1 MTKPIRSHPI
11 FSSVVLTVTLAV
23 AAFFAGEGT
32 AWAQTGTAVAAPKS
46 QAVDGPTADRVR
58 QAISKWTNG
67 RYKVQ
72 DVRSTP
78 IPGLLEIRIGNDLL
92 FVDESARYL
101 VIEGEMFDI
110 AGNRNLTRERMEEV
124 MAIRFDDLPV
134 DKAVKQVN
142 GKGERVIALFEDPN
156 CGYCKRLRADLMTID
171 NLTIYTF
178 AYPILAADSDA
189 KSRRAL
195 CADDPSAAWNALMLQ
210 GVVPDNDGT
219 CANDLDQF
227 KALGERYGIQ
237 ATPTI
242 FFPSG
247 VRMQGYAP
255 PTRFVEML
263 DKNQSKAPG

>member
-1 MTKPIRSHPI
+1 MANPIRSYPAL
-11 FSSVVLTVTLAV
+11 SSALLTIALAMTVLLTN
-23 AAFFAGEGT
+23 AAPVR
-32 AWAQTGTAVAAPKS
+32 AQTAVAAPKS
-46 QAVDGPTADRVR
+46 EAVDAPTAQKIRD
-58 QAISKWTNG
+58 AISEWTKG

-72 DVRSTP
+72 DVRTTP
-78 IPGLLEIRIGNDLL
+78 IPGLLEIRIGNDLM

-101 VIEGEMFDI
+101 MIEGEMFDI
-110 AGNRNLTRERMEEV
+110 AGNRNLTRARMEEV
-124 MAIRFDDLPV
+124 MAIRFEDLPV

-142 GKGERVIALFEDPN
+142 GNGERIIALFEDPN
-156 CGYCKRLRADLMTID
+156 CGFCKRLRADLMTIE
-171 NLTIYTF
+171 NLTVYTF
-178 AYPILAADSDA
+178 AYPILAADSDT

-195 CADDPSAAWNALMLQ
+195 CADNPSEAWNALMLQ

-219 CANDLDQF
+219 CENDLDQF

-247 VRMQGYAP
+247 VRMQGYVP

-263 DKNQSKAPG
+263 NKNQSKTPG

>member
-1 MTKPIRSHPI
+1 MINPIRLFPQLTA
-11 FSSVVLTVTLAV
+11 VLPAV
-23 AAFFAGEGT
+23 MLIVATFAMPQFAEP
-32 AWAQTGTAVAAPKS
+32 ARAQTTAAPQS
-46 QAVDGPTADRVR
+46 SPVDEAKAKQVR
-58 QAISKWTNG
+58 EAISKWTKG

-72 DVRSTP
+72 EVRTTP

-110 AGNRNLTRERMEEV
+110 AGNRNLTRERMQEV
-124 MAIRFDDLPV
+124 MAIRFEDLPI

-142 GKGERVIALFEDPN
+142 GKGERVVALFEDPN

-178 AYPILAADSDA
+178 AYPILAADSDT

-195 CADDPSAAWNALMLQ
+195 CADNPSDAWNALMLQ
-210 GVVPDNDGT
+210 GVVPDNDGS
-219 CANDLDQF
+219 CDNSLDQF

-237 ATPTI
+237 ATPTM

-255 PTRFVEML
+255 PTRFVETL
-263 DKNQSKAPG
+263 NKNQSKTPG

>member
-1 MTKPIRSHPI
+1 MVNPIRSCPTL
-11 FSSVVLTVTLAV
+11 SSALLTIALATSL
-23 AAFFAGEGT
+23 FFAG
-32 AWAQTGTAVAAPKS
+32 AAPVQAQTAATAPKS
-46 QAVDGPTADRVR
+46 EAVEEASAQKIRD
-58 QAISKWTNG
+58 AISKWTKG

-72 DVRSTP
+72 EVRTTP
-78 IPGLLEIRIGNDLL
+78 IPGLLEIRIGNDLM

-110 AGNRNLTRERMEEV
+110 TGNRNLTRERMEQV
-124 MAIRFDDLPV
+124 NSIRFDDLPV

-142 GKGERVIALFEDPN
+142 GKGERIIALFEDPN
-156 CGYCKRLRADLMTID
+156 CGFCKRLRADLMTID
-171 NLTIYTF
+171 NLTVYTF
-178 AYPILAADSDA
+178 AYPILAADSDT

-195 CADDPSAAWNALMLQ
+195 CADNPTEAWNALMLK
-210 GVVPDNDGT
+210 GVVPDNDGA
-219 CANDLDQF
+219 CENDLDQF

-255 PTRFVEML
+255 PSRFVEML
-263 DKNQSKAPG
+263 NKNQSKTPG